1 MIVKSI
7 KEQNIVGAEERNGMI
22 GHLFWYS
29 IGSQLITREGLK
41 EKFTQSNIKEEWLP
55 NEIRIS
61 DAFRRATKEI
71 QRKKVPTSDPKKFQ
85 NFLVREVFSDNNYI
99 QRNIVIETVDQ
110 SGKRLDYDP
119 TGAILLLDKKQN
131 QFSFAVPNEKNIEV
145 KSLAMEAEELYK
157 KYSIYYSAQQIRVMV
172 SKILSSLAPTQVRPN
187 GGVYFVPVTY
197 MQELKNLNSLV
208 NSLENSEGFI
218 VPLFDTTDN
227 REMINKKLLNDF
239 EEAVETV
246 DLLLKKDT
254 VSKME
259 INDAIG
265 ESKRVADTFKKYQLV
280 IELEVDV
287 LNEKLQLL
295 SERSK
300 KLLNKIE

>member
-1 MIVKSI
+1 MIMEGI
-7 KEQNIVGAEERNGMI
+7 REQKIVGAKEGQGMI

-41 EKFTQSNIKEEWLP
+41 EKFLQSNINEDWLP
-55 NEIRIS
+55 KEIRIP
-61 DAFRRATKEI
+61 DAFRRATKECE
-71 QRKKVPTSDPKKFQ
+71 QKKVATSDPKR
-85 NFLVREVFSDNNYI
+85 FLNILIREVFSDQNFV
-99 QRNIVIETVDQ
+99 QRNVVIETVDQ
-110 SGKRLDYDP
+110 KGKRLGYNP
-119 TGAILLLDKKQN
+119 NGAIIMLDKQKKEVR
-131 QFSFAVPNEKNIEV
+131 SAIPNESPLMKEV
-145 KSLAMEAEELYK
+145 AFKAEQLFR
-157 KYSIYYSAQQIRVMV
+157 KYSEYYSAQQLRVTV
-172 SKILSSLAPTQVRPN
+172 SKILGSLAPTQVRPN

-227 REMINKKLLNDF
+227 REMVNKKLLNDF
-239 EEAVETV
+239 EESLKTV

-259 INDAIG
+259 LNDAI
-265 ESKRVADTFKKYQLV
+265 EEAKRVADTFKKYQLI
-280 IELEVDV
+280 IELETDV